1 MSNPRQSVL
10 VERLAEATV
19 YSEVFDARKR
29 RERDQQGGAA

>member
-10 VERLAEATV
+10 VERFAEVTV
-19 YSEVFDARKR
+19 YSEVLDARKR